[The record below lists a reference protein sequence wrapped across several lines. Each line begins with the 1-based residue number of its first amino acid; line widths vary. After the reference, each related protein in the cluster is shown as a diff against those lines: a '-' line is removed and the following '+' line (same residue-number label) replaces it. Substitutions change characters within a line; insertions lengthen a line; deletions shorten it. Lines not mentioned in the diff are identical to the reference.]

1 MVPSLKSCQKIKTLS
16 HERLWN
22 NWSTPR
28 KTGWK
33 KLAAVAAP
41 LMRGLGITDWSGLD
55 WSSQDSQVPDF
66 GFEAPKL
73 NRRFASRQKLTPD
86 HFFVVYCRS
95 SIEYSIS
102 SSFSHSFMIPPI
114 ISLFTHLSFFLRA
127 DNLVP
132 KIPHWCHFFPFNHS
146 FPFIC
151 QYHPTATLH
160 WFDIYLWFS
169 HQWFF
174 GQ

>member
-16 HERLWN
+16 HERLCN
-22 NWSTPR
+22 NWSEPR

-55 WSSQDSQVPDF
+55 WSSQDSQVPGF

-95 SIEYSIS
+95 FIEYSIS
-102 SSFSHSFMIPPI
+102 SSFSLSFMTPPHYFI
-114 ISLFTHLSFFLRA
+114 IHPSVIFFAGGQFGAKDSPLMP
-127 DNLVP
+127 L
-132 KIPHWCHFFPFNHS
+132 FPF
-146 FPFIC
+146 
-151 QYHPTATLH
+151 
-160 WFDIYLWFS
+160 
-169 HQWFF
+169 
-174 GQ
+174 